1 MTPHRGHFY
10 KDINACYNKYMDKD
24 LNIISNKKILIIYH
38 AHCLD
43 GFVGAWIARRVYG
56 EKAEYRAM
64 KRGEAFPDTEYFK
77 NREVYVID
85 FSFTRDEIKIIE
97 SVANRL
103 VIIDHHISSREEVES
118 AKEHLFM
125 LEHSGAY
132 LAWIYFFKDKE
143 VPLFIQYVSEGDIFK
158 ITLPDFKDLMPVV
171 YAHTLTWEHIDNLYN
186 MFETEE
192 GREKLKEQSKI
203 VSMYK
208 DKILAASLDSV
219 HWVVLD
225 GVTMPAV
232 NTCLPIDERSD
243 LLHTI
248 YTLYPPV
255 ALSYRWDEGQWKCS
269 LRSNCD
275 FDCTIIA
282 TKYGGGGHR
291 GSAGFAVAGDMPL
304 PFAIA
309 KIKDNSIDNNR

>member
-1 MTPHRGHFY
+1 M
-10 KDINACYNKYMDKD
+10 KN
-24 LNIISNKKILIIYH
+24 ILIIYH

-43 GFVGAWIARRVYG
+43 GYVGAWIARRVYG
-56 EKAEYRAM
+56 EKAEYKAM

-97 SVANRL
+97 SVASRL

-132 LAWIYFFKDKE
+132 LAWIYFKDREDIDKSYIDIFKNNKP
-143 VPLFIQYVSEGDIFK
+143 PLLIQYVSEGDIFK

-255 ALSYRWDEGQWKCS
+255 ALSYRWDDGQWKCS
-269 LRSNCD
+269 LRSNGD

-291 GSAGFAVAGDMPL
+291 GSAGFAIAGDMPL

-309 KIKDNSIDNNR
+309 KDNPNDNCIKVKSDI